1 MLLNYEKDKFR
12 FAQAS
17 GREETMSTIRDIS
30 LAPLG
35 HKRIEWVKDFMPVL
49 STLRERFVREQ
60 PFRGLRISVCV
71 HLEAKT
77 AYLALVL
84 RDGGATVSVTGSNP
98 LSTKDDICAALV
110 EDGMDVH
117 AFFGATEEEYYEHI
131 RRVLEFKPHI
141 IIDGGGEFV
150 TMLTEQHPEYAECLI
165 GGCEETTTGIHKL
178 RARAKDGSLPF
189 PMLAVNDAD
198 CKHLFDNRHGT
209 GQSVWD
215 GIMYTTNNMVTGRT
229 VVVAGYGFC
238 SNGIAMRAKG
248 LGANVIVTEV
258 NPFRALEAVMDGFRV
273 MTMDEAAPIGDI
285 FVTATGCRDVITA
298 RHFEKMKH
306 NAILANAGHFDV
318 EVSKEDLE
326 KIAVEKIERKPFIT
340 GYRTADGRIL
350 NLLADGRLVN
360 IVAGNGH
367 PAEIM
372 DLSFAIQALS
382 ACWLAK
388 HGRET
393 APGLYDVP
401 KQIDNEVIR
410 MKLDAM
416 GLHIDSLT
424 PEQEAYLNGK

>member
-1 MLLNYEKDKFR
+1 
-12 FAQAS
+12 
-17 GREETMSTIRDIS
+17 MSTIRDIS

-35 HKRIEWVKDFMPVL
+35 KKRIEWVKDFMPVL
-49 STLRERFVREQ
+49 SELRERFIKEQ
-60 PFRGLRISVCV
+60 PFKGLRIAVCV

-77 AYLALVL
+77 AYLGLVL
-84 RDGGATVSVTGSNP
+84 RDGGATVSITGSNP
-98 LSTKDDICAALV
+98 LSTKDDVCAALV
-110 EDGMDVH
+110 EAGMDVH

-141 IIDGGGEFV
+141 IIDDGGEFV
-150 TMLTEQHPEYAECLI
+150 SMLTEKHPEYAQCLI

-178 RARAKDGSLPF
+178 RARAADGTLPF

-215 GIMYTTNNMVTGRT
+215 GIMYSTNNMVTGRT

-238 SNGIAMRAKG
+238 GSGIAMRAKG

-258 NPFRALEAVMDGFRV
+258 NPFRALEAAMDGFRV
-273 MTMDEAAPIGDI
+273 MKMDDAAPLGDI
-285 FVTATGCRDVITA
+285 FVTATSCCDVITE
-298 RHFEKMKH
+298 RHFKVMK
-306 NAILANAGHFDV
+306 NNVLLANAGHFDV
-318 EVSKEDLE
+318 EVSKTDL
-326 KIAVEKIERKPFIT
+326 IRLAVSVNERKPFIT
-340 GYRTADGRIL
+340 GYTMPDGRVL

-382 ACWLAK
+382 AEYLAK
-388 HGRET
+388 HGKAM
-393 APGLYDVP
+393 APGLYNVP
-401 KQIDNEVIR
+401 KSIDDTVIR
-410 MKLDAM
+410 MKLNAM
-416 GLHIDSLT
+416 QLGLDELT

>member
-1 MLLNYEKDKFR
+1 
-12 FAQAS
+12 
-17 GREETMSTIRDIS
+17 MSTIRDIS

-35 HKRIEWVKDFMPVL
+35 KKRIEWVKDFMPVL
-49 STLRERFVREQ
+49 SELRERFIKEQ
-60 PFRGLRISVCV
+60 PFKELRIAVCV

-77 AYLALVL
+77 AYLGLVL
-84 RDGGATVSVTGSNP
+84 RDGGATVSITGSNP

-141 IIDGGGEFV
+141 IIDDGGEFV
-150 TMLTEQHPEYAECLI
+150 SMLTEKYPEYAQCLI

-178 RARAKDGSLPF
+178 RARAADGTLPF

-215 GIMYTTNNMVTGRT
+215 GIMYSTNNMVTGRT

-238 SNGIAMRAKG
+238 GSGIAMRAKG
-248 LGANVIVTEV
+248 LGANVIITEV
-258 NPFRALEAVMDGFRV
+258 NPFRALEAAMDGFRV
-273 MTMDEAAPIGDI
+273 MKMDDAAPLGDI
-285 FVTATGCRDVITA
+285 FVTATSCCDVITE
-298 RHFEKMKH
+298 RHFNVMK
-306 NAILANAGHFDV
+306 NNVLLANAGHFDV
-318 EVSKEDLE
+318 EVSKTDLIKLAV
-326 KIAVEKIERKPFIT
+326 KIDERKPFIT
-340 GYRTADGRIL
+340 GYTMPDGRVL

-382 ACWLAK
+382 AEYLAK
-388 HGRET
+388 HGRDMN
-393 APGLYDVP
+393 PGLYNVP
-401 KQIDNEVIR
+401 KFIDDTVIR
-410 MKLDAM
+410 MKLNAM
-416 GLHIDSLT
+416 QLGLDELS